1 MNKSA
6 FSRQRSAISQRVASR
21 FLTLVVCVVSLS
33 AQGDQADPVS
43 REVLLAA
50 IDRLGAFEYE
60 ARMEA
65 GRTLR
70 RAPGALAVPA
80 LADAVAEHADSY
92 VRFRALVLLSG
103 FNDPRGNEVIL
114 QQVSDRNDRL
124 RAVTYSYFVHNPD
137 EAEVAELVAALS
149 RETSAFVRPA
159 LIRAL
164 AAQGDE
170 PTVRKTL
177 LAELD
182 RGENFFRSTVI
193 EALGDYRARY
203 ASASL
208 ILIAQEDGPLQVPA
222 VLALG
227 QIGDQQALETLA
239 ELQRRV
245 PLSSQPTVAAAVCLL
260 GVDCTTHLGYLT
272 VTVRFATDQS
282 GYQSLLRSAAF
293 GLGALAAPGN
303 ADALET
309 LFDVGIPSSR
319 ACTRA
324 DRARDRHIG
333 ATQTGVPAL
342 CPGASAGPRIGSPV
356 ASRRVRHARR
366 GLRGRALLHD
376 RPPYLLGN
384 RRGFPHAY
392 GDRGGHSEL
401 GILVA

>member
-1 MNKSA
+1 MSKPA
-6 FSRQRSAISQRVASR
+6 FSGQRSAIGQRVTSA

-33 AQGDQADPVS
+33 AQSDQADPVS

-50 IDRLGAFEYE
+50 IDRLGDFEYE

-65 GRTLR
+65 GRTVR

-80 LADAVAEHADSY
+80 LADAVAEHTDSY

-114 QQVSDRNDRL
+114 QQLSDRNDRL
-124 RAVTYSYFVHNPD
+124 RAVAYSYFVHNPD
-137 EAEVAELVAALS
+137 EAEVAQLVAALS

-164 AAQGDE
+164 AAQGED

-182 RGENFFRSTVI
+182 RGENFFRGTVI

-208 ILIAQEDGPLQVPA
+208 IRIAQEDGPLQVPA

-239 ELQRRV
+239 ELQSRA

-260 GVDCTTHLGYLT
+260 GVDCSTHLEYLT
-272 VTVRFATDQS
+272 DTVRFATEQS

-293 GLGALAAPGN
+293 GLGALAAAGN
-303 ADALET
+303 ADALTT
-309 LFDVGIPSSR
+309 LFDVGIPSSEPAR
-319 ACTRA
+319 APIALAIGTSALRKPAFLLSVLERRQALESALLLLRDAFDMLDEDFEEERFFATARRTYWETAEGSRTRA
-324 DRARDRHIG
+324 MIEAVI
-333 ATQTGVPAL
+333 QNL
-342 CPGASAGPRIGSPV
+342 E
-356 ASRRVRHARR
+356 
-366 GLRGRALLHD
+366 
-376 RPPYLLGN
+376 
-384 RRGFPHAY
+384 F
-392 GDRGGHSEL
+392 
-401 GILVA
+401 